1 MKHLLLILFA
11 VASAAPLC
19 AQKQSVMIN
28 EPAGQCYQDL
38 KANLPEAIRWDDEQM
53 TVTSRPLVTTPSGSV
68 EVIARIFPEH
78 GQDKKKNERVE
89 MCKIVVAIDAPEHST
104 AWNAMNSSWLF
115 RTASLMKARVESAM
129 KARKK
134 ESH

>member
-11 VASAAPLC
+11 VAFAAPLW
-19 AQKQSVMIN
+19 AQQESVMIN

-38 KANLPEAIRWDDEQM
+38 KSNLPEAIRWNDEQM
-53 TVTSRPLVTTPSGSV
+53 TVTSRPLVTTPSGSA
-68 EVIARIFPEH
+68 EIIARIFPEH

-89 MCKIVVAIDAPEHST
+89 MCKIVVAIDAPQHST
-104 AWNAMNSSWLF
+104 AWNARYSSSLF